1 MNQQTQRKNTI
12 GTYQRIA
19 ECIADDWVGMPRIL
33 DYGAG
38 YCLGAQ
44 VLGLN
49 VDSFEPNPR
58 EGVTPTFTRIVE
70 VPVAT
75 YDIVVCNCVLNVL
88 ESWIERNLVVRNI
101 VGALKPGGVAYIMV
115 RSWGDVGSAINK
127 VREGDGWRMST
138 GSFQRGYRY
147 DELEMIV
154 ANLGQTERI
163 NKVSN
168 IGIRLTIPE

>member
-1 MNQQTQRKNTI
+1 MSQQTQRRNTI
-12 GTYQRIA
+12 GTYRRLA
-19 ECIADDWVGMPRIL
+19 ELIPEDTSVL

-38 YCLGAQ
+38 YCDGAKLLGA
-44 VLGLN
+44 
-49 VDSFEPNPR
+49 DSFEPNPR

-115 RSWGDVGSAINK
+115 RSWGDVGSAIGK

-147 DELEMIV
+147 DELEAVV
-154 ANLGQTERI
+154 ADYGQTERI